1 MFYRVFDIVLSISNL
16 IFPIAN
22 ILEKVV
28 FYNKHEQKNANGHL
42 VIHML
47 SMSTPLYSL
56 SPEQKYFSLK
66 CSKSIIV
73 TSLNHSYPQ

>member
-16 IFPIAN
+16 MFPIAN

-28 FYNKHEQKNANGHL
+28 IYNKHEENANGYL

-47 SMSTPLYSL
+47 SMSTLLYSI
-56 SPEQKYFSLK
+56 SPKKIYFSLK

>member
-28 FYNKHEQKNANGHL
+28 IYNKHEEKMPM
-42 VIHML
+42 VI
-47 SMSTPLYSL
+47 
-56 SPEQKYFSLK
+56 
-66 CSKSIIV
+66 
-73 TSLNHSYPQ
+73 